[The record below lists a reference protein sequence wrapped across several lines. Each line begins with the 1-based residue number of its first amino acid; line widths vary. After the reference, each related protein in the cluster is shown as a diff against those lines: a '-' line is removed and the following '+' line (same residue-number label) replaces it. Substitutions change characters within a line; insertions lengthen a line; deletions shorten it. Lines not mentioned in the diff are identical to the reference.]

1 MEENNFSN
9 KVNKFFEK
17 FNNNDMLKQELINFY
32 VNLTDELKNE
42 FEEKLFSLKG
52 YLVDIGNILDGSDL
66 LNDIL
71 HKKSESI
78 GCGEVLMCFLKEEY
92 VLSVKFDKNDI
103 LDLENDKTIQVKH
116 YSFTGSSI
124 RFGKDASAARFK
136 FWREVIHILGN
147 IEYIN
152 KIEFT
157 IKNLDRFIRRIDIIM
172 GGEFNQEDI
181 ECFKEFCDS
190 LSNLDNSKISIPTN
204 SYGNVNNLL
213 NHRYIKNSNNIEDD
227 IKEINNNFNKNCGSI
242 ICFFSNKK
250 TNKNT
255 VVLNPMFKF
264 THISQNTCR
273 FKIDKD

>member
-1 MEENNFSN
+1 MEKNNFSN

-52 YLVDIGNILDGSDL
+52 YLVDIGNFLDGSDL
-66 LNDIL
+66 LNEIL

-103 LDLENDKTIQVKH
+103 LDTETGKTIQVKH
-116 YSFTGSSI
+116 YPLSSSSI

-136 FWREVIHILGN
+136 FWREVLHILGN

-157 IKNLDRFIRRIDIIM
+157 IKNLNHFISRIDLIM
-172 GGEFNQEDI
+172 GGEFNQTDI
-181 ECFKEFCDS
+181 EFFKEFCDS
-190 LSNLDNSKISIPTN
+190 LSNLDNSKISITTN

-213 NHRYIKNSNNIEDD
+213 NHRYIKNSNSIEDD
-227 IKEINNNFNKNCGSI
+227 IKEINNNFNKNCGST